1 MEDKSKLNEI
11 AEQVWYHRKLE
22 VEDYAINRAVAL
34 YNVEFDGKTDKF
46 WLVNSEITPD
56 RNVQY
61 GLGGVANITGGRS
74 TAIKNDGTPIFKNS
88 KMGGFLTQSKNLGN
102 HVYCNLKNEIINIS
116 ILNNVKYIPHHH
128 EVEALDMQFYLDSG
142 KPQIINSLKEL
153 LGKIKKNKEDRQ
165 IILQEKEELISKGNN
180 IDDEAVQ
187 ELLKKYE
194 LIDKEYQQNISKAK
208 KFIRQNAELRSQYIL
223 DPWQD
228 EIRRSN
234 LYDITIAIDGGPG
247 TGKTTSLVQ
256 RIRFLTDIVAIN
268 EYLPNLSE
276 DKKQMVV
283 NNSSWIFF
291 SPSELLKLF
300 LKNNMTNEGLNA
312 NDSNVYVWDTYKTK
326 LMKDYKLFNTETKN
340 PFLNLKKFESENI
353 LPIDS
358 KKLKD
363 IIKCFDDFY
372 LSFQKEKIEK
382 LIDLKISNFY
392 WKETGESI
400 QKYLQR
406 QDKINGFDSLI
417 KIYFNLKQ
425 TYSESVKEIVAHFT
439 SELNK
444 QSAKAEL
451 ELKDKNSDLYDK
463 FIILIQGWINNSK
476 EAEENGEDDFE
487 IESEEE
493 NIVNIELKAFNA
505 LKSYIRKKGL
515 LIFDNGSK
523 LNPKE
528 KEIDTLFGLIL
539 DFENLN
545 INYIGQSAYF
555 IKYFERSTKGIASN
569 LISDIPQLY
578 KAFRKNELSK
588 QTNKWDYKILKYI
601 VDEDSDKN
609 KRLHPNERAFLVL
622 FINNFI
628 KSIHKNYKREYISI
642 KHPYLDGFINNSK
655 NVIGV
660 DEATDFH
667 VIDLLAIQSLANPEI
682 SSVTYSGDLM
692 QRLTEGGIRDW
703 NELKIFIKDFE
714 VKNLQISYRQ
724 SPTLLEI
731 AESIYQKATGKKSEY
746 ISFMD
751 KDESEPKPLLFVN
764 EDEDEIL
771 DWISKRIIEIYNSYG
786 GFIPSIAIFLS
797 NESELDSFSRKL
809 GNLDCLSDLEIKV
822 LACNNGQILGDKNTV
837 RVFSIDFIKGLE
849 FEAVFFHKIEDVFKS
864 GNKELVLKNLYVGL
878 SRASFYLGVTSL
890 DNIEELFFLNQY
902 FETEKRNWSF

>member
-1 MEDKSKLNEI
+1 MGNKSKINEI
-11 AEQVWYHRKLE
+11 AEQVWHHRKLE
-22 VEDYAINRAVAL
+22 VEEYAINRAVAL

-46 WLVNSEITPD
+46 WLLNAEITPD

-61 GLGGVANITGGRS
+61 GLGGFANITGGRV
-74 TAIKNDGTPIFKNS
+74 TAIKNDGFPISKNS
-88 KMGGFLTQSKNLGN
+88 KMGGFLIQNKVGNHFYNTPTNETKNLT
-102 HVYCNLKNEIINIS
+102 IF
-116 ILNNVKYIPHHH
+116 NNVKYIPHHH
-128 EVEALDMQFYLDSG
+128 EVEALDLQFYLDFG

-153 LGKIKKNKEDRQ
+153 LGKIKKNEDDRK
-165 IILQEKEELISKGNN
+165 IILQEKEELISKGEN
-180 IDDEAVQ
+180 IDDEVVQ

-194 LIDKEYQQNISKAK
+194 IIDKEYQQNLSKAK
-208 KFIRQNAELRSQYIL
+208 KFIRQNAELRSQPIL
-223 DPWQD
+223 DPWQE
-228 EIRRSN
+228 EIKRSN
-234 LYDITIAIDGGPG
+234 LYDKTIAIDGGPG

-256 RIRFLTDIVAIN
+256 RIRFLTDVVAIN

-276 DKKQMVV
+276 DKKQMII

-300 LKNNMTNEGLNA
+300 LKNNMTSEGLNA
-312 NDSNVYVWDTYKTK
+312 NDSNVFVWDTYKTI
-326 LMKDYKLFNTETKN
+326 LMKDYKLFNTETQN
-340 PFLNLKKFESENI
+340 PFLNLKKFEHENI
-353 LPIDS
+353 LPINS

-363 IIKCFDDFY
+363 ILKSFDDFY
-372 LSFQKEKIEK
+372 LRFQKEKIEK

-392 WKETGESI
+392 WKEKGESI

-406 QDKINGFDSLI
+406 QEKINGFDSLI

-425 TYSESVKEIVAHFT
+425 TYSESVKEIVASFT
-439 SELNK
+439 IELNK
-444 QSAKAEL
+444 QTAKAEL
-451 ELKDKNSDLYDK
+451 ELKNKNSDVYDK
-463 FIILIQGWINNSK
+463 FIILIQDWINNSK
-476 EAEENGEDDFE
+476 SVDEDEEEDFE
-487 IESEEE
+487 IESEVES
-493 NIVNIELKAFNA
+493 IVNIELKAFNT

-515 LIFDNGSK
+515 LIFDKGTK
-523 LNPKE
+523 LTSRE
-528 KEIDTLFGLIL
+528 KEIDSLFGFIL

-555 IKYFERSTKGIASN
+555 IKYFERSTKGIVSN
-569 LISDIPQLY
+569 LISDIPNLY
-578 KAFRKNELSK
+578 KAFRRDELKK

-601 VDEDSDKN
+601 VEEDSEKN
-609 KRLHPNERAFLVL
+609 KRLHPNEKAFLML

-628 KSIHKNYKREYISI
+628 KSIHKNYKREYNSI

-667 VIDLLAIQSLANPEI
+667 IIDLLAIQSLANPEI

-703 NELKIFIKDFE
+703 NDLKVFIKNFE

-746 ISFMD
+746 MSFMD
-751 KDESEPKPLLFVN
+751 KDDNEPKPLLYVN
-764 EDEDEIL
+764 KEEDEIL
-771 DWISKRIIEIYNSYG
+771 NWISKRIIEIYNSYG

-809 GNLDCLSDLEIKV
+809 GNLDSLSDLDIKV

-837 RVFSIDFIKGLE
+837 RVFSIDYIKGLE
-849 FEAVFFHKIEDVFKS
+849 FEAVFFHKIEDVFIKD
-864 GNKELVLKNLYVGL
+864 NKEQVLKNLYVGL
-878 SRASFYLGVTSL
+878 SRASFYLGVTSREKSL
-890 DNIEELFFLNQY
+890 DLIFLNEY
-902 FETEKRNWSF
+902 FEIDNPKWNL

>member
-1 MEDKSKLNEI
+1 MSKINEI
-11 AEQVWYHRKLE
+11 AEQVWHHRKLE

-34 YNVEFDGKTDKF
+34 YNVEFDGKIDKY

-56 RNVQY
+56 KNVQY
-61 GLGGVANITGGRS
+61 GLGGVANITGGRP
-74 TAIKNDGTPIFKNS
+74 TAMKNDGTPIFKNS
-88 KMGGFLTQSKNLGN
+88 KMGGFLIQNKVGKHTFSTPFNENKNLT
-102 HVYCNLKNEIINIS
+102 IF
-116 ILNNVKYIPHHH
+116 NNVKYIPHHH
-128 EVEALDMQFYLDSG
+128 EVEALDMQFYLDFG
-142 KPQIINSLKEL
+142 KPQIINSLRDFL
-153 LGKIKKNKEDRQ
+153 KIKKKIDEYE
-165 IILQEKEELISKGNN
+165 IEELKVKEELISKGNI
-180 IDDEAVQ
+180 IDDEAIQ
-187 ELLKKYE
+187 ESLKKYE
-194 LIDKEYQQNISKAK
+194 LIYKEYQQNLSKAK
-208 KFIRQNAELRSQYIL
+208 KFIRQNAELRSQPIL
-223 DPWQD
+223 DPWQE
-228 EIRRSN
+228 EIKRSN
-234 LYDITIAIDGGPG
+234 LYDKTIAIDGGPG

-256 RIRFLTDIVAIN
+256 RIRFLTDVVAIN

-276 DKKQMVV
+276 EKKQMVV
-283 NNSSWIFF
+283 SSSSWIFF

-300 LKNNMTNEGLNA
+300 LKNNMTSEGLIA
-312 NDSNVYVWDTYKTK
+312 NDSNVFVWDTYKTI
-326 LMKDYKLFNTETKN
+326 LMKDYKLFNTETQN

-363 IIKCFDDFY
+363 IIKSFDDFY
-372 LSFQKEKIEK
+372 LSFQKEKIER
-382 LIDLKISNFY
+382 LIELKISDFY
-392 WKETGESI
+392 WKDKGESI

-406 QDKINGFDSLI
+406 QEKINGFDSLI

-425 TYSESVKEIVAHFT
+425 TYSESVKEIVASFT

-444 QSAKAEL
+444 QTAKAEL
-451 ELKDKNSDLYDK
+451 VLKNNNSDAYDK
-463 FIILIQGWINNSK
+463 FIELIQDWINNSK
-476 EAEENGEDDFE
+476 SIDEDGEDDFE

-493 NIVNIELKAFNA
+493 SIVNIELKAFNT

-515 LIFDNGSK
+515 LIFDKGTK
-523 LNPKE
+523 LTSRE
-528 KEIDTLFGLIL
+528 KEIDKVFGLIL
-539 DFENLN
+539 NFENLN

-555 IKYFERSTKGIASN
+555 IKYFERSTKGIVSN
-569 LISDIPQLY
+569 LISEIPSLY
-578 KAFRKNELSK
+578 KAFRRDELKK
-588 QTNKWDYKILKYI
+588 QINKWDFKILKYI
-601 VDEDSDKN
+601 VEEDSEKN
-609 KRLHPNERAFLVL
+609 KRLHSNEKAFLVL
-622 FINNFI
+622 FINNFV
-628 KSIHKNYKREYISI
+628 KSIHKNYKREYNSI
-642 KHPYLDGFINNSK
+642 KHPYLDGFIDNSK

-746 ISFMD
+746 MSFMD
-751 KDESEPKPLLFVN
+751 KDESEPKPLLYVN
-764 EDEDEIL
+764 EDEDEIQE
-771 DWISKRIIEIYNSYG
+771 WISKRIIEIYNSYG

-797 NESELDSFSRKL
+797 NETELDSFSRKL
-809 GNLDCLSDLEIKV
+809 GNLDCLSDLDIKV

-837 RVFSIDFIKGLE
+837 RVFSIDYIKGLE
-849 FEAVFFHKIEDVFKS
+849 FEAVFFHKIEDVFKT

-890 DNIEELFFLNQY
+890 ENVSELSFLNEY
-902 FETEKRNWSF
+902 FENSATKWNL

>member
-1 MEDKSKLNEI
+1 MENPKKLNEI
-11 AEQVWYHRKLE
+11 AKQVWQHRKLE
-22 VEDYAINRAVAL
+22 VEEYAINRAVAL

-61 GLGGVANITGGRS
+61 GLGGIANINGGRV
-74 TAIKNDGTPIFKNS
+74 TAIKNDGSSIFKNS
-88 KMGGFLTQSKNLGN
+88 KMGGFLTQSKKLGN
-102 HVYCNLKNEIINIS
+102 HLYCNLKNEIINIS

-153 LGKIKKNKEDRQ
+153 LGKIKKNEEDRQ
-165 IILQEKEELISKGNN
+165 IILQEKEELINKGNN
-180 IDDEAVQ
+180 VDDEAIQ

-194 LIDKEYQQNISKAK
+194 LIDKEYQQNLSKAK
-208 KFIRQNAELRSQYIL
+208 KFIRQNAELRSQPIL
-223 DPWQD
+223 DPWQE
-228 EIRRSN
+228 EIKRSN
-234 LYDITIAIDGGPG
+234 LYDKTIAIDGGPG

-276 DKKQMVV
+276 EKKQMIM

-300 LKNNMTNEGLNA
+300 LKNNMTSEGLNA
-312 NDSNVYVWDTYKTK
+312 TDSNVFVWDTYKTI
-326 LMKDYKLFNTETKN
+326 LMKDYKLFNTETQN
-340 PFLNLKKFESENI
+340 PFLNFKKFESENI

-358 KKLKD
+358 KKLKN
-363 IIKCFDDFY
+363 IIKSFDEFY

-382 LIDLKISNFY
+382 LIDLKISEFY
-392 WKETGESI
+392 WKDKGESI
-400 QKYLQR
+400 QRYLQK
-406 QDKINGFDSLI
+406 QEKINGFDSLI

-425 TYSESVKEIVAHFT
+425 TYSESVKEIVASFT

-444 QSAKAEL
+444 QTAKAEL
-451 ELKDKNSDLYDK
+451 ELKNKNSDVYDK
-463 FIILIQGWINNSK
+463 FIELIQDWINNSK
-476 EAEENGEDDFE
+476 SIDEDGEDDFE

-493 NIVNIELKAFNA
+493 SIVNIELKAFNT

-515 LIFDNGSK
+515 LIFDKGTK
-523 LNPKE
+523 LTSRE
-528 KEIDTLFGLIL
+528 KEIDTVFGLKL

-545 INYIGQSAYF
+545 INNIGQSAYF
-555 IKYFERSTKGIASN
+555 IKYFERSTKGIVSN
-569 LISDIPQLY
+569 LISEIPSLY
-578 KAFRKNELSK
+578 KAFRRDELKK
-588 QTNKWDYKILKYI
+588 QINKWDYKILKYI
-601 VDEDSDKN
+601 VEEDSEKN
-609 KRLHPNERAFLVL
+609 KRLHSNEKAFLVL

-628 KSIHKNYKREYISI
+628 KSIHKNYKREYNSI

-667 VIDLLAIQSLANPEI
+667 IIDLLAIQSLANPEI

-692 QRLTEGGIRDW
+692 QRLTDGGIRDW
-703 NELKIFIKDFE
+703 NELNVFIKDFE

-751 KDESEPKPLLFVN
+751 KDDSEPKPLLYIN
-764 EDEDEIL
+764 EEEDEIL

-797 NESELDSFSRKL
+797 NESELDSFSKRL
-809 GNLDCLSDLEIKV
+809 GNLDCLSDLDIKV

-849 FEAVFFHKIEDVFKS
+849 FEAVFFHKIEDVFEI

-890 DNIEELFFLNQY
+890 VDVPELDFLGEY
-902 FETEKRNWSF
+902 FEINNVKWNL

>member
-1 MEDKSKLNEI
+1 MGDKSKLNEI
-11 AEQVWYHRKLE
+11 AEQVWQHRKLE
-22 VEDYAINRAVAL
+22 VEEYAINRAVAL

-56 RNVQY
+56 RNVEY
-61 GLGGVANITGGRS
+61 GLGGVASITGGRV
-74 TAIKNDGTPIFKNS
+74 TAIKNDGFPISKNS
-88 KMGGFLTQSKNLGN
+88 KMGGFLIQNKVGKHTYITPFNENKNLT
-102 HVYCNLKNEIINIS
+102 IF
-116 ILNNVKYIPHHH
+116 NNVKYIPHHH
-128 EVEALDMQFYLDSG
+128 DVDALDMQFFLDFG

-153 LGKIKKNKEDRQ
+153 LGKIKKNEEELQ
-165 IILQEKEELISKGNN
+165 NILEEKEALIVKGRN
-180 IDDEAVQ
+180 IDNE
-187 ELLKKYE
+187 EIKNLLKKYE
-194 LIDKEYQQNISKAK
+194 LIQKENQQHLLKAK
-208 KFIRQNAELRSQYIL
+208 KFIRQNAELRSQPIL
-223 DPWQD
+223 DPWQE
-228 EIRRSN
+228 EIKRSN
-234 LYDITIAIDGGPG
+234 LYEKTIAIDGGPG

-276 DKKQMVV
+276 DKKQMVI

-300 LKNNMTNEGLNA
+300 LKNNMTSEGLNA

-326 LMKDYKLFNTETKN
+326 LMKDYKIFNTETQN
-340 PFLNLKKFESENI
+340 PFLNLKKFDSENI
-353 LPIDS
+353 LPVDS
-358 KKLKD
+358 KKLKN
-363 IIKCFDDFY
+363 IIKSFDDFY
-372 LSFQKEKIEK
+372 LNYQKEKIDK
-382 LIDLKISNFY
+382 LIDLNIADFY
-392 WKETGESI
+392 WKEKGESI
-400 QKYLQR
+400 QRYLQK
-406 QDKINGFDSLI
+406 QEKINGFDSLI
-417 KIYFNLKQ
+417 RIYYNLKQ
-425 TYSESVKEIVAHFT
+425 TYSESVKEIVTNFT
-439 SELNK
+439 TELNK
-444 QSAKAEL
+444 QTAKAEL
-451 ELKDKNSDLYDK
+451 ELKSNNFTTYEK
-463 FIILIQGWINNSK
+463 FILLIQDWINNSK
-476 EAEENGEDDFE
+476 STDEDGEEDFE
-487 IESEEE
+487 TETEEE
-493 NIVNIELKAFNA
+493 NVVDIELKAFNT

-515 LIFDNGSK
+515 LIFDKGTK
-523 LNPKE
+523 LTSRE
-528 KEIDTLFGLIL
+528 KEIDTVFGLIL

-555 IKYFERSTKGIASN
+555 IKYFERSTKGLVSN
-569 LISDIPQLY
+569 LISDIPSLY
-578 KAFRKNELSK
+578 KAFRRDELKK
-588 QTNKWDYKILKYI
+588 QTNKWDFNILKYI
-601 VDEDSDKN
+601 VEEDSEKN
-609 KRLHPNERAFLVL
+609 KRLHPNEKAFLVL

-628 KSIHKNYKREYISI
+628 KSIHKNYKREYNSI

-751 KDESEPKPLLFVN
+751 KDDSEPKPLLYVN
-764 EDEDEIL
+764 DDDDEIL

-809 GNLDCLSDLEIKV
+809 GNLDCLSDLDIKV

-837 RVFSIDFIKGLE
+837 RVFSIEYIKGLE
-849 FEAVFFHKIEDVFKS
+849 FEAVFFHKIEDVFKN

-890 DNIEELFFLNQY
+890 ENVSELSFLNEY
-902 FETEKRNWSF
+902 FEDKITKWNL